1 VTDHSAEV
9 GAVRRT
15 GVPPDLSESLIVAA
29 AVALIEQDGFEGFSM
44 RKLAAVLDV
53 TATALYRYVPTRQH
67 LLDLVA
73 DRYFAEIDL
82 LDDDAD
88 WKAFLTDF
96 LRSVHRLLLEQPMF
110 AEVLIRQP
118 VDGLTALRLSNT
130 IIGRLR
136 QAGFEGRVA
145 VEILTN
151 LASFVIGFTLHQI
164 GRVGADPEE
173 RATRLREADAGQYP
187 HLAALADDWV
197 RWSVEANFESGLGR
211 LLDSY
216 DTHPRGGST

>member
-1 VTDHSAEV
+1 
-9 GAVRRT
+9 
-15 GVPPDLSESLIVAA
+15 
-29 AVALIEQDGFEGFSM
+29 
-44 RKLAAVLDV
+44 
-53 TATALYRYVPTRQH
+53 
-67 LLDLVA
+67 
-73 DRYFAEIDL
+73 
-82 LDDDAD
+82 
-88 WKAFLTDF
+88 
-96 LRSVHRLLLEQPMF
+96 
-110 AEVLIRQP
+110 
-118 VDGLTALRLSNT
+118 VDGVTALRLSNT

-164 GRVGADPEE
+164 GRTGTDTKDPEQ
-173 RATRLREADAGQYP
+173 RAARLREVDAGRYP

-216 DTHPRGGST
+216 DKHPRQETW